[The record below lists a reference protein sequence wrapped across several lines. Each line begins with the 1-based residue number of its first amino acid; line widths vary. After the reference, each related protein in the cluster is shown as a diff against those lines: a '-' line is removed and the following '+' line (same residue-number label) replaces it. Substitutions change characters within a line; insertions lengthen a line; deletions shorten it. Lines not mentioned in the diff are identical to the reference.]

1 MASSSSSSGGSKKRD
16 ASAMAAPP
24 KVSSS
29 NPTFL
34 ADVIRSAELS
44 EATVE
49 KRTKFIKSHLD
60 EMSEEQLTRFEFFI
74 RSHLTRSKVRIKKMS
89 PCSLFVFPSDQS
101 LSLHHPPLGERDLD
115 RLYT

>member
-16 ASAMAAPP
+16 ATAMTAPP
-24 KVSSS
+24 KLSS

-34 ADVIRSAELS
+34 ADVIRSAEHTE

-74 RSHLTRSKVRIKKMS
+74 RSHLTRSKV
-89 PCSLFVFPSDQS
+89 CHSLLPVAGI
-101 LSLHHPPLGERDLD
+101 LL
-115 RLYT
+115 